1 MRMLSRESGVEL
13 AVSSANSRSLAIVVL
28 PHGSSEG
35 DDGVH
40 GFILGH
46 MVYSRAGGFLI
57 ILPSSELVRDVL
69 VDLQPDE
76 NLEGPATHE
85 CEVDVETVRGRPLG
99 ATQAY
104 LVDIPTALINRFC
117 SSATARGRG
126 LSAGNT
132 TQFMINE
139 VMGRPVKNSVII
151 EADAWIAGNMDH
163 DTAQD
168 YLTGEEEPE
177 LEAVQPDGMPVDAA
191 ALQARIQELEAMIRQ
206 RHSAVA
212 KAVPEGAPM
221 AARSKAPALFPQP
234 PGQGLST
241 AEWDRLQRLAGAPP
255 PRVASAEQ
263 RRANPLP
270 AVTEQENLF
279 AHLDREAEEEQQVDL
294 TLLAAQAGDPLQQMM
309 LAQLQQNQVLLQ
321 RLISPKFQDPV
332 LGALAG
338 GSDGSSSSSSGV
350 KGMLA
355 RDVFIKAIQDLTKV
369 AAVGQQNALRELG
382 FDDSR
387 LDCSLMR
394 RYVARR
400 IPLAENRQLAYLAFM
415 LAEAWGV
422 GYFERG
428 TSGVGVQDADFHRT
442 NMFGCR
448 KDELGLAHDRPTRS
462 TVSSLGEQQEEA
474 RVTAFHEAGKSI
486 LGFSESGIRQRLG
499 CAGEQDANHE
509 QGRQGKRATRRSRSS
524 EESWTEE
531 TTSPPESKRRQQRR
545 CRAKL
550 QRERYGLIAHKEQHE
565 LWSIHGDCASASAS
579 QHGVV
584 NDKDNSSHHNREQSA
599 EYFLPALH
607 NLTSV
612 FKPLELVQ
620 GLINQFWGCPSALT
634 AFARKSLTEAHC
646 TLHTKPSS
654 SLWPVPP
661 VRWSWTAASRLP

>member
-1 MRMLSRESGVEL
+1 MLSRESGVEL

-206 RHSAVA
+206 QHSAVA

-422 GYFERG
+422 GYN
-428 TSGVGVQDADFHRT
+428 SSNV
-442 NMFGCR
+442 
-448 KDELGLAHDRPTRS
+448 ELQGSVCKMLIFI
-462 TVSSLGEQQEEA
+462 EQ
-474 RVTAFHEAGKSI
+474 TCLDAGKMNLAWLMTGQQDPPFHLLVSNRKKPG
-486 LGFSESGIRQRLG
+486 LQPFTRLASPSWVSANLAYVKDLDVLESKMLTMNKGDKVKGQQDDLDPPKNPGPKKQPRPPKAKGGSKGDAGQSSNESGMG
-499 CAGEQDANHE
+499 
-509 QGRQGKRATRRSRSS
+509 
-524 EESWTEE
+524 
-531 TTSPPESKRRQQRR
+531 
-545 CRAKL
+545 
-550 QRERYGLIAHKEQHE
+550 
-565 LWSIHGDCASASAS
+565 
-579 QHGVV
+579 
-584 NDKDNSSHHNREQSA
+584 
-599 EYFLPALH
+599 
-607 NLTSV
+607 
-612 FKPLELVQ
+612 
-620 GLINQFWGCPSALT
+620 
-634 AFARKSLTEAHC
+634 
-646 TLHTKPSS
+646 
-654 SLWPVPP
+654 
-661 VRWSWTAASRLP
+661 